1 MPMDGE
7 NSLLVLFV
15 VRVVGALARP
25 LSLRLQGRTFGAPH
39 LTAWIEL
46 CELARALGS
55 EQSGT
60 VTGDKRPELA
70 GIAPLQGGSFAA
82 SFGRGPYVR
91 GGCRARLPRHRPQPV
106 PAVTAPVPHHTS
118 GPRRHARTR
127 CADRRVKLTVTTPER
142 HALSVSAPPPARAP
156 EDPF

>member
-82 SFGRGPYVR
+82 SFGRGAHGP
-91 GGCRARLPRHRPQPV
+91 GGGRARR
-106 PAVTAPVPHHTS
+106 
-118 GPRRHARTR
+118 
-127 CADRRVKLTVTTPER
+127 
-142 HALSVSAPPPARAP
+142 PPP
-156 EDPF
+156 